1 MQSLTEAISN
11 SCNFDQERVRNTP
24 FIIFKSIKETLGLI
38 LKKRK
43 KIVEG
48 ATFVKFENK
57 VYKI

>member
-1 MQSLTEAISN
+1 MQSLTEAISK

-38 LKKRK
+38 FKKRK
-43 KIVEG
+43 KFVEG

-57 VYKI
+57 VYKM